1 MKAILLRRPKL
12 GRTSCNAIGQYAGG
26 TILPVL
32 HTKGVPE
39 ADVVFRWGCTANVVG
54 DPIIVN
60 SARGIH
66 LVNDKGTFR
75 KTCADAGLAPR
86 TWLSLRAMADELGL
100 RHHGE
105 LPFPVVLRPSTHAQ
119 GKHVYLCRTMKELTD
134 VVDQMHTPKY
144 YISEFI
150 EKTAEYRV
158 FVAQGRVVWVARK
171 TPGNP
176 DDVAWNV
183 AQGGRFDNVRWGAW
197 DMRVCRAAIAAMDLT
212 SLTFGGV
219 DVMVGSNRQGTD
231 FPLVL
236 EINSAPS
243 HTSPYRQQC
252 TGKVFKYMVDREFF
266 GYINSHP
273 DAGWRGVIHPAISN
287 EAVN

>member
-32 HTKGVPE
+32 HTEGVPE

-54 DPIIVN
+54 EPIIINKARNIHVVN
-60 SARGIH
+60 NKAA
-66 LVNDKGTFR
+66 FR
-75 KTCADAGLAPR
+75 KALADAEGILEGLAPR
-86 TWLSLRAMADELGL
+86 TWLTLRSLVDDFGTD
-100 RHHGE
+100 
-105 LPFPVVLRPSTHAQ
+105 LPYPVVLRPAKHAQ
-119 GKHVYLCRTMKELTD
+119 GKHVYLCGTFNELRSA
-134 VVDQMHTPKY
+134 VDRMNTPYY
-144 YISEFI
+144 YISRFI
-150 EKTAEYRV
+150 EKSAEYRV
-158 FVAQGRVVWVARK
+158 FVAQGRVVWVASK

-183 AQGGRFDNVRWGAW
+183 AQGGKFENVRWGSW
-197 DMRVCRAAIAAMDLT
+197 PIKVCRAAIEAMAVSELD
-212 SLTFGGV
+212 FGGV
-219 DVMVGSNRQGTD
+219 DVMVERGTD
-231 FPLVL
+231 FPYVL

-252 TGKVFKYMVDREFF
+252 TAKVFKRMVDTKFF
-266 GYINSHP
+266 GRIDSHP